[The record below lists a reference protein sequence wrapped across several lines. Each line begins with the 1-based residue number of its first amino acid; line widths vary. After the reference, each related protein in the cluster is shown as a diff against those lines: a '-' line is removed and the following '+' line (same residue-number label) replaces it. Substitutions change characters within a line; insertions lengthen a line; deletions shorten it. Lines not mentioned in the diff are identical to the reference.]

1 VEIGLDEAR
10 ELMWL
15 ASLVWGLVAVSV
27 GVAVLIAAV

>member
-1 VEIGLDEAR
+1 VEISLDEAR

-15 ASLVWGLVAVSV
+15 ASLVCVLVAVSV